1 MTPVDRL
8 SCDRLGSGTVRSFG
22 KTGDK
27 IGQFKD
33 VAGIA
38 ADSEGNIL
46 VVDACNNRIQVQN
59 LPKKITETS
68 VINGSSLCF
77 YF

>member
-46 VVDACNNRIQVQN
+46 VVDACNNRIQV
-59 LPKKITETS
+59 
-68 VINGSSLCF
+68 
-77 YF
+77 